1 MAINYAMIIVFLR
14 PYPTSRFAPNVPIIM
29 PPTPIL
35 VSKGTKSFYSSSSH
49 EKCFVYK
56 VDSSLTHA
64 SVIPKEATD
73 KHIQPT
79 RPLRNLSFIGF
90 AVDI

>member
-14 PYPTSRFAPNVPIIM
+14 PYPTSRFAPNVPNIM

-35 VSKGTKSFYSSSSH
+35 VSKGTKSFYSPSSH

-56 VDSSLTHA
+56 VDSSK
-64 SVIPKEATD
+64 SVDVNVNSLI
-73 KHIQPT
+73 
-79 RPLRNLSFIGF
+79 NFYNSLS
-90 AVDI
+90 AV